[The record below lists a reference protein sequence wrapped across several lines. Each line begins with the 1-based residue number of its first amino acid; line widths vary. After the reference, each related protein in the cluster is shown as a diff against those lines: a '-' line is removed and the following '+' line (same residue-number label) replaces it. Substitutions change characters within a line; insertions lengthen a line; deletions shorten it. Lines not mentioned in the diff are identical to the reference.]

1 MTNLLTII
9 NSFRQREWKE
19 KRLQNSDKPLKIT
32 SVYCHPTANID
43 TICEKLN
50 SIISPANT
58 NVLIGDFNI
67 DQLKQTLQL
76 KKLLS
81 TTNNLQLEFTLRRQQ
96 TTIPA
101 LITLI

>member
-1 MTNLLTII
+1 MEGIKIT
-9 NSFRQREWKE
+9 
-19 KRLQNSDKPLKIT
+19 LQNSDKPLVIT
-32 SVYCHPTANID
+32 CVYCHPTANID

-50 SIISPANT
+50 SIISPVNT

-81 TTNNLQLEFTLRRQQ
+81 TTNNLQLESVHSQE
-96 TTIPA
+96 TTNYHSCIDH
-101 LITLI
+101 